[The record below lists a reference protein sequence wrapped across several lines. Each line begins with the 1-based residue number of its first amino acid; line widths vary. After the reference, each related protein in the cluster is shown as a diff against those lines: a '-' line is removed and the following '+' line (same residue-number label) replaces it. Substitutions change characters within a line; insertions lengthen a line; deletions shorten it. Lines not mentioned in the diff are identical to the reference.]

1 KPKPKGQASAR
12 AITAR
17 KPKKK
22 CQLPKDCV
30 RLGNCSPVR
39 DCDIVAVG
47 MGHSQDAREVT
58 KALLTETRAEEAS
71 IVFNE
76 AIARENARKAR
87 PWA

>member
-1 KPKPKGQASAR
+1 
-12 AITAR
+12 
-17 KPKKK
+17 
-22 CQLPKDCV
+22 
-30 RLGNCSPVR
+30 
-39 DCDIVAVG
+39 